1 MVIDLKR
8 KLLKIER
15 ITRMCGQSKAVHGND
30 PLVFRRKLERY
41 MDSSSEV
48 GGGSFWSVKST
59 TSPANVRLGVDSDG
73 MPSLESVARPI
84 STLYTDHC
92 GMLQFGDGVS
102 QYLGQSSRK

>member
-73 MPSLESVARPI
+73 ISWVRHSPI
-84 STLYTDHC
+84 SAFSRVGSTPYLY
-92 GMLQFGDGVS
+92 LV
-102 QYLGQSSRK
+102 Y

>member
-8 KLLKIER
+8 KLLKTEK

-73 MPSLESVARPI
+73 ISWVRHSPI
-84 STLYTDHC
+84 SAFSRVGSTPYLY
-92 GMLQFGDGVS
+92 LV
-102 QYLGQSSRK
+102 Y